1 MFDIE
6 GGKIKLSAD
15 SLAIPPFRKHLEDA
29 TDKAKALK
37 EIEYVAWLCRW
48 DSPYLAYAPNDR
60 PIKIGK
66 DVFNDETYKPNACVV
81 QLITRFKEFQDTP
94 LIRMYKSAET
104 GLEYLIELLN
114 SLNQGV
120 STSDHLSLEEQ
131 LKIGAGVTKLLK
143 DVEPTAKSLDSAKK
157 RAMAEQI
164 ETGKVKGGG
173 TLGLYEM
180 PRK

>member
-15 SLAIPPFRKHLEDA
+15 SLAIPPFRVHYEQS

-37 EIEYVAWLCRW
+37 EIEYVVWLCRW

-60 PIKIGK
+60 PMKIGK
-66 DVFNDETYKPNACVV
+66 DVFNDEGYKPNECVA
-81 QLITRFKEFQDTP
+81 QLIARFKEFQDTP

-120 STSDHLSLEEQ
+120 NTSDHLSLEEQ

>member
-15 SLAIPPFRKHLEDA
+15 SLAIPPFRKHHENA
-29 TDKAKALK
+29 KDKAKALK
-37 EIEYVAWLCRW
+37 EIEYVVWLCRW

-60 PIKIGK
+60 PMKIGK
-66 DVFNDETYKPNACVV
+66 DVFDDETYKPEEHVV

-114 SLNQGV
+114 SLKQGII
-120 STSDHLSLEEQ
+120 TSDHLSLEEQ
-131 LKIGAGVTKLLK
+131 LKIGAGVSKILK